1 MLIKIPKGWE
11 IPERQATPEPV
22 YLSRRKF
29 LTGVGM
35 AGVWAFGVL
44 PGILPG
50 WLRWLD
56 PRRPEVKPLEA
67 WPLTD
72 AERTVYPAQRNPAF
86 VLDRPLTAE
95 VTAARFNNYYEFSS
109 DKDDVWKKTKRL
121 PTRPWT
127 VEVAGLIERPQT
139 IDIDALI
146 RRMPMEERLYR
157 LRCVEAW
164 AMAVPWTGFPMKALV
179 DMVRPLSTA
188 RYVRLVSK
196 QQPRSENLFAF
207 TAPWPYTEGL
217 TMAEATNPLTMLVTG
232 IYGHPLP
239 PQHGAPLRL
248 IVPWKYGFKSAKAI
262 VKIEF
267 TDRQPATFW
276 NTVVPDEYDFWAN
289 VNPEVP
295 HPRWSQATEKMIGT
309 GERLPTVLYNGYG
322 RYVAGLYGT

>member
-11 IPERQATPEPV
+11 IPEQEATPEPV

-29 LTGVGM
+29 LTHAGLT
-35 AGVWAFGVL
+35 GVWAVGV
-44 PGILPG
+44 LPG

-72 AERTVYPAQRNPAF
+72 AERAVYPATRNPAF
-86 VLDRPLTAE
+86 VLDRQLTDE
-95 VTAARFNNYYEFSS
+95 VTAARFNNYYEFSGH
-109 DKDDVWKKTKRL
+109 KDDVWQKVASL

-127 VEVAGLIERPQT
+127 VEVAGLVERPQT
-139 IDIDALI
+139 MDIDALI

-179 DMVRPLSTA
+179 EMVRPLSKA

-196 QQPRSENLFAF
+196 SQPRGENLLAF
-207 TAPWPYTEGL
+207 NAPWPYTEGL
-217 TMAEATNPLTMLVTG
+217 TMAEAMNPLTMLVTG

-239 PQHGAPLRL
+239 NQHGAPLRL
-248 IVPWKYGFKSAKAI
+248 IVPWKYGFKSIKTI

-267 TDRQPATFW
+267 TDQQPATFW
-276 NTVVPDEYDFWAN
+276 NTVGPDEYDFRAN
-289 VNPEVP
+289 VNPDVP

-309 GERLPTVLYNGYG
+309 GERRTTILYNGYG
-322 RYVAGLYGT
+322 QYVAGLYA